1 MKGNPVKRIT
11 LRGIPAGAF
20 WLALIFGPLRASAA
34 PVMGELF
41 DLRQPDGSLV
51 PVRIWGDEFYR
62 VVESLDGYTLVRD
75 AEDRPD
81 LLRGAF
87 F

>member
-1 MKGNPVKRIT
+1 
-11 LRGIPAGAF
+11 
-20 WLALIFGPLRASAA
+20 
-34 PVMGELF
+34 MGELF